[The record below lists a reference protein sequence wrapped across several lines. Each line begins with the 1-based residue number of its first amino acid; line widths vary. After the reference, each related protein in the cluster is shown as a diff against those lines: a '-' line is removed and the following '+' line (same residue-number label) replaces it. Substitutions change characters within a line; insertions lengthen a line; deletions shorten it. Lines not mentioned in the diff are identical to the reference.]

1 MKILQDKKQWFRCLF
16 MEHIPKNYK
25 LSHKCYYCQG
35 KKHQISICEN
45 SINID
50 DKKGSK
56 SQKPAD
62 NGKK

>member
-1 MKILQDKKQWFRCLF
+1 MFVYGTHTEKLQIESQMLILPRKKPPNF
-16 MEHIPKNYK
+16 N
-25 LSHKCYYCQG
+25 
-35 KKHQISICEN
+35 CEN

-56 SQKPAD
+56 SQKPTV

>member
-1 MKILQDKKQWFRCLF
+1 MGHIL
-16 MEHIPKNYK
+16 KNYK